1 MIVQLRSFLGGHE
14 TLTYS
19 LNQNVCVE
27 IVHRDLNLENIL
39 LEENKEL
46 DQMKII
52 DFGLA
57 TKYEDGV
64 KLTELV
70 GKGEEFMVLKLR
82 AAVDGSLILTLL
94 VLKHSS
100 LRCS

>member
-1 MIVQLRSFLGGHE
+1 ML
-14 TLTYS
+14 
-19 LNQNVCVE
+19 LNPFASWMHFTPSNPFHAVSKSIAE

-70 GKGEEFMVLKLR
+70 GKGNCFFATIVCCWCW
-82 AAVDGSLILTLL
+82 V
-94 VLKHSS
+94 
-100 LRCS
+100 

>member
-1 MIVQLRSFLGGHE
+1 MRSNRCFD
-14 TLTYS
+14 S
-19 LNQNVCVE
+19 ID

-64 KLTELV
+64 KLTDLV
-70 GKGEEFMVLKLR
+70 GKGNYPDASFSKNFYR
-82 AAVDGSLILTLL
+82 QDS
-94 VLKHSS
+94 
-100 LRCS
+100 